1 MAAYPQEDTSLDL
14 PHRLV
19 LEGRSKLTLSG
30 VTEVESFDENTVVLY
45 TTRGTLV
52 IHGRQLHL
60 SMLSL
65 DGGQVSVDGTVDSM
79 VYEDEQPTGGGF
91 FARLFG

>member
-1 MAAYPQEDTSLDL
+1 MPNPAPAEKSLEL

-19 LEGRSKLTLSG
+19 LESRGKLSVTG
-30 VTEVESFDENTVVLY
+30 ITEVESFDENTVVLY

-60 SMLSL
+60 GMLSL
-65 DGGQVSVDGTVDSM
+65 DVGQVSVDGTVDSL
-79 VYEDEQPTGGGF
+79 VYEDEQRASGGF
-91 FARLFG
+91 WSRLFG

>member
-1 MAAYPQEDTSLDL
+1 MAAVQESKALEL

-19 LEGRSKLTLSG
+19 LEGRGKLSITG
-30 VTEVESFDENTVVLY
+30 VTEVESFDENTVVLC

-52 IHGRQLHL
+52 VHGRQLHL

-65 DGGQVSVDGTVDSM
+65 DGGQVSVDGTVDSL
-79 VYEDEQPTGGGF
+79 VYEDEQPAGGGF

>member
-1 MAAYPQEDTSLDL
+1 MANMQEEKALEL

-19 LEGRSKLTLSG
+19 LEGRGRLS
-30 VTEVESFDENTVVLY
+30 VTGITEIESFDENTVVLY

-60 SMLSL
+60 STLSV
-65 DGGQVSVDGTVDSM
+65 DGGQASVDGTIDSL
-79 VYEDEQPTGGGF
+79 VYEDEQRGGGLF
-91 FARLFG
+91 SRLFG

>member
-1 MAAYPQEDTSLDL
+1 MAYAQEEKALDL

-19 LEGRSKLTLSG
+19 LEGRGKLAITG
-30 VTEVESFDENTVVLY
+30 ITEIESFDENTVVLY

-60 SMLSL
+60 SALSV
-65 DGGQVSVDGTVDSM
+65 DGGQASVDGTIDSM
-79 VYEDEQPTGGGF
+79 VYEDDAHTGGRF
-91 FARLFG
+91 LSRLFG

>member
-1 MAAYPQEDTSLDL
+1 MAYPQEEKALEL

-19 LEGRSKLTLSG
+19 LEDRRQLTLNG
-30 VTEVESFDENTVVLY
+30 VTEVESFDETTVVLH

-52 IHGRQLHL
+52 LHGRQLHL

-65 DGGQVSVDGTVDSM
+65 DGGQVHVDGTVDSL
-79 VYEDEQPTGGGF
+79 VYEDDQRTGGSF
-91 FARLFG
+91 LSRLFG

>member
-1 MAAYPQEDTSLDL
+1 MAYMQEEQALDL

-19 LEGRSKLTLSG
+19 LEGRSKLAVNG
-30 VTEVESFDENTVVLY
+30 ITEIESFDENTIVLY

-60 SMLSL
+60 SMLSV

-79 VYEDEQPTGGGF
+79 VYEDDQRTGGSF
-91 FARLFG
+91 LSRLFG

>member
-1 MAAYPQEDTSLDL
+1 MAYAQEEKALEL

-19 LEGRSKLTLSG
+19 LESRNKLAITG
-30 VTEVESFDENTVVLY
+30 ITEIESFDENTVVLY

-60 SMLSL
+60 SMLSV
-65 DGGQVSVDGTVDSM
+65 DGGQVSVDGTIDSM
-79 VYEDEQPTGGGF
+79 VYEDDQRTGGSLLS
-91 FARLFG
+91 RLFG

>member
-1 MAAYPQEDTSLDL
+1 MTNLQEEKGLQL

-19 LEGRSKLTLSG
+19 LEGRSRLN
-30 VTEVESFDENTVVLY
+30 VTGITEIESFDENTIVLY

-60 SMLSL
+60 STLSV
-65 DGGQVSVDGTVDSM
+65 DSGQVDVDGTIDSM
-79 VYEDEQPTGGGF
+79 TYEDDQRAGGSLF
-91 FARLFG
+91 SRLFG

>member
-1 MAAYPQEDTSLDL
+1 MAYTQEDKSLEL

-19 LEGRSKLTLSG
+19 LEGRGKLTITG
-30 VTEVESFDENTVVLY
+30 ITEIESFDENTIVLY

-60 SMLSL
+60 SMLSV
-65 DGGQVSVDGTVDSM
+65 DGGQANVDGTIDSM
-79 VYEDEQPTGGGF
+79 VYEDEKPVSGSF
-91 FARLFG
+91 LSRLFG

>member
-1 MAAYPQEDTSLDL
+1 MANLQEEKGLQT

-19 LEGRSKLTLSG
+19 LEGRGRLN
-30 VTEVESFDENTVVLY
+30 VTGITEIESFDENTVVLY

-60 SMLSL
+60 STLSV
-65 DGGQVSVDGTVDSM
+65 DSGQVDVDGTIDSM
-79 VYEDEQPTGGGF
+79 TYEDDQRTGGSF
-91 FARLFG
+91 FSRLFG